1 MLFTALNMEMRCMSQ
16 NKTSS
21 LWAPKKPTDSTR
33 PIAES
38 RGAQLANTAAFMR
51 SSIAC
56 GQAGGNGI
64 CSNERENLARPGGR
78 PRHLQERRAWRWG
91 FTWAHR
97 HTGLRLPGGHG
108 QHTDGDPG
116 SRFCIFLAPSQKN
129 IFIKCGKGNFLNNFS
144 RWLTWKKKEKEI
156 KCLLDL

>member
-21 LWAPKKPTDSTR
+21 LCTPKKPTDSTR

-38 RGAQLANTAAFMR
+38 RGAQPANTAAFMR

-64 CSNERENLARPGGR
+64 CSNEGESGQARRSAQAPPREKSLAMRL
-78 PRHLQERRAWRWG
+78 HLGSQTHGPQTTWWTRSTHRR
-91 FTWAHR
+91 
-97 HTGLRLPGGHG
+97 
-108 QHTDGDPG
+108 G
-116 SRFCIFLAPSQKN
+116 SRIPILHIFGT
-129 IFIKCGKGNFLNNFS
+129 I
-144 RWLTWKKKEKEI
+144 TKKSFH
-156 KCLLDL
+156 